1 MKKLLLIAF
10 LFFTAVTL
18 KAQSSD
24 TNEAKDG
31 EMKRY
36 YFVLLTSGT
45 NKDYSDTA
53 KMRSYQAGHMAN
65 IMKMAELG
73 KLHIAGPF
81 ETTKQYRGIFII
93 DAKDE
98 EEVKA
103 LIAPD
108 VYIQEGYLSYEI
120 IPWWSEKGA
129 KLK

>member
-1 MKKLLLIAF
+1 MKKLLFLI
-10 LFFTAVTL
+10 LLLLAVNNV
-18 KAQSSD
+18 KAQED
-24 TNEAKDG
+24 VKDG
-31 EMKRY
+31 EMKKY
-36 YFVLLTSGT
+36 YFVLLTSGP

-53 KMRSYQAGHMAN
+53 KMRKYQAGHMDN

-81 ETTKQYRGIFII
+81 SSKKQYRGLFII

-98 EEVKA
+98 DEVKA

-108 VYIQEGYLSYEI
+108 IYIQEGYLDYEI
-120 IPWWSEKGA
+120 IEWWSEKGA